1 MIDEMRQ
8 ILRRR
13 SLLGTM
19 VQQDGLAYVYMGGLI
34 SWRYGG
40 LEGYCK
46 NWNHI
51 FTYKERL

>member
-1 MIDEMRQ
+1 
-8 ILRRR
+8 
-13 SLLGTM
+13 
-19 VQQDGLAYVYMGGLI
+19 MGGSI

-51 FTYKERL
+51 STYKERL